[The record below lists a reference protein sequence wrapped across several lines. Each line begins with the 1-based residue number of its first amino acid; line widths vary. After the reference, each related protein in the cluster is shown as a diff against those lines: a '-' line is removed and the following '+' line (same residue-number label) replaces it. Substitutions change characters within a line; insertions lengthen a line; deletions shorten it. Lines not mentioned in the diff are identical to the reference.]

1 MPIRVIIARDYDQA
15 SEIAATYAV
24 EEIRNIL
31 AGHWTGIL
39 GLATGNSPVGFY
51 QNLARAAREGRIDSS
66 RLSSYNLDE
75 YIGLPGR
82 TARERSQNP
91 KSYES
96 FMFRELFGLLDKK
109 FREVHFPGAPL
120 IEQAK
125 MEEELRAHPQD
136 WTETGKS
143 CGRAVLIRPDAAS
156 SYLSWIRE
164 SVLEAYAKKIE
175 RAGGIDLQVVGV
187 GGRGHVGFH
196 ESGIPFEKSHVLLV
210 RLDDDTVGNAVADG
224 YFSSREEA
232 PRYAVTMGAELI
244 YRARRVLLLAMGSR
258 KSKAVALSL
267 AENPTDDVPI
277 SYGRI
282 YADRGGELLYV
293 IDREAAADVLQ
304 RLDEIRS
311 RGVVIEDLCA

>member
-1 MPIRVIIARDYDQA
+1 VPIRVIIARDYDQA
-15 SEIAATYAV
+15 SEIAAAYAV

-39 GLATGNSPVGFY
+39 GLATGSSPLSFY
-51 QNLARAAREGRIDSS
+51 QHLVRAAREGRIDSS

-82 TARERSQNP
+82 TARERSRHPQ
-91 KSYES
+91 SYES

-109 FREVHFPGAPL
+109 FREVHFPGALL
-120 IEQAK
+120 IEKEK
-125 MEEELRAHPQD
+125 MEEELRTHPQD
-136 WTETGKS
+136 WTESGKS
-143 CGRAVLIRPDAAS
+143 CGRAVLIRPDATS
-156 SYLSWIRE
+156 SYLRWIRE
-164 SVLEAYAKKIE
+164 AVLEAYAKKIE

-196 ESGIPFEKSHVLLV
+196 ESGIPFENSRVLLV
-210 RLDDDTVGNAVADG
+210 RLDDETIGHAVADG
-224 YFSSREEA
+224 HFSSPEEV
-232 PRYAVTMGAELI
+232 PRYAVSMGAELI

-258 KSKAVALSL
+258 KAKSVALSL

-282 YADRGGELLYV
+282 YSDRGGDLLYV

-304 RLDEIRS
+304 RLDEIRA
-311 RGVVIEDLCA
+311 RGVIVEDQ